1 MSEMCTHRKHF
12 SLSVHPDHFSF
23 FLLLFKFSFSFSFS
37 LFLLSG
43 LTHHAESFQLQH
55 VTDSLLCSVKKT
67 QPHLNLL
74 KVCVRFNPLHL
85 NGFQRKNFL
94 KFSNFILYNTG
105 KQYYQVKTL
114 PKSFHFIGY
123 ITGFFFL
130 SLKQPPLGCVNSEHE
145 PCTTLFCL
153 YTENN

>member
-12 SLSVHPDHFSF
+12 SLSVHPDYFSFFSF
-23 FLLLFKFSFSFSFS
+23 FLKFSFSFS

-43 LTHHAESFQLQH
+43 LTLHAESFQLQH
-55 VTDSLLCSVKKT
+55 VTGSLLCSVKKT

-74 KVCVRFNPLHL
+74 KVCVSFNPLHVY
-85 NGFQRKNFL
+85 GFHRKNFL
-94 KFSNFILYNTG
+94 KFSNFIFNNTG
-105 KQYYQVKTL
+105 KQLLSGEVAAQEL
-114 PKSFHFIGY
+114 SFYWLHHR
-123 ITGFFFL
+123 FFFL